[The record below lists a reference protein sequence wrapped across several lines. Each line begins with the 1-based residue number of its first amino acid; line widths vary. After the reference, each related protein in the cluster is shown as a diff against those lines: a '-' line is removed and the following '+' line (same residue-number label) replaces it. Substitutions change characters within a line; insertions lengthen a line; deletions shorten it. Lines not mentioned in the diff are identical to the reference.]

1 MPMMD
6 SRFSTRA
13 ASSAL
18 PGVSRVN
25 ASRADVVFTQAP
37 SSPSSRSARTRCS
50 VRWVVLSAGLA
61 AAMALTG
68 CGDSKLKK
76 QIVRG
81 CEAQG
86 APASVCGCVADKILA
101 QYSEDELKAMF
112 IQEDRQKLGRYFD
125 DLIRAARTCSS

>member
-1 MPMMD
+1 MTD
-6 SRFSTRA
+6 SLTSIRA
-13 ASSAL
+13 TSSAL
-18 PGVSRVN
+18 PALSHVN
-25 ASRADVVFTQAP
+25 ASRADVVFAQAP
-37 SSPSSRSARTRCS
+37 SSPSSRSAWSRM
-50 VRWVVLSAGLA
+50 VLTAGLA

-125 DLIRAARTCSS
+125 DLIRAARTCSL